1 VRVSAWPLIIAVAL
15 DMMGFAMIIP
25 DIQLRAEGLGAPGW
39 MIGAIL
45 ASTFVIQFFI
55 SPWWGARSDRLG
67 RKNVFLFCTSL
78 SAVSMALYAMADA
91 PGWLLL
97 SRILAGFGAANIAVA
112 QASVVD
118 GETHEDRTP
127 ALARLSAAQN
137 FGMILGPGLGGWIA
151 TAIGSSQLGWIACGL
166 SALGVLIVAI
176 KGQFPA
182 VEEISTRRA
191 FGFGALL
198 KSFPHL
204 VPLVVLAAI
213 AWFSLSALEGTFGRL
228 LKAEWG
234 YGSFEFGMLFSFE
247 SALILLVQAV
257 FLTVITKRFKPRMI
271 LVVGYLFQGLG
282 LAMTPFAPGLAV
294 LFLCSGLYAFGVSIA
309 NPTVNALCSQQVPDD
324 RQGELFGVLQSA
336 RSVGFALGPL
346 LGGILFDWKHAAP
359 YLLAGGVCLFAAMLA
374 PWASRNRG
382 GETPNLH
389 PGN

>member
-1 VRVSAWPLIIAVAL
+1 MRVSAWPLIIAVAL

-25 DIQLRAEGLGAPGW
+25 DIQLRAEGLGTPGW

-45 ASTFVIQFFI
+45 ASTFIIQFLV

-78 SAVSMALYAMADA
+78 SALSMALYALADA
-91 PGWLLL
+91 PAWLLL

-118 GETHEDRTP
+118 GESHEDRTP

-151 TAIGSSQLGWIACGL
+151 SSIGSAQLGWIACGL
-166 SALGVLIVAI
+166 SALGVVIVALR
-176 KGQFPA
+176 GQFPA
-182 VEEISTRRA
+182 VDEVSTRRP

-234 YGSFEFGMLFSFE
+234 YGSFEFGLLFSFE
-247 SALILLVQAV
+247 SALILIIQAV
-257 FLTVITKRFKPRMI
+257 LLTLITKRFKPRTI
-271 LVVGYLFQGLG
+271 LVAGYSFQGLG
-282 LAMTPFAPGLAV
+282 LALTPFSPGLAV
-294 LFLCSGLYAFGVSIA
+294 LFVCSGLYAFGVSIA
-309 NPTVNALCSQQVPDD
+309 NPTVNALCSEQVPDD

-346 LGGILFDWKHAAP
+346 LGGVLFDWERAAP
-359 YLLAGGVCLFAAMLA
+359 YLLAGCVCLLAAFLA
-374 PWASRNRG
+374 PWASRPRG
-382 GETPNLH
+382 AGSPNSV
-389 PGN
+389 PGQ